1 MQRSRFDDVM
11 TSLTASALK
20 DCVSH
25 EWLLLRETFNSEGEV
40 CGTHSWKGLKQ
51 MRVVVTK
58 LGARGIDC
66 SDV

>member
-1 MQRSRFDDVM
+1 MQRSMCDDI
-11 TSLTASALK
+11 TIYLTASALK